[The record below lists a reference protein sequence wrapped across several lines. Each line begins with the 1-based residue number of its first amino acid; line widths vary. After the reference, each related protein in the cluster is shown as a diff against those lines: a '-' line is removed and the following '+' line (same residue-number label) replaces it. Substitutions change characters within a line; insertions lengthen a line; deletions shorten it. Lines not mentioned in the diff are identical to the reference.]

1 VPQKLLFNRLPPLT
15 NLELY
20 PLDERA
26 RFMAGGAQP
35 DPGPDESLAR
45 SYSGFYILLTDCG
58 ASTTSNASA
67 C

>member
-35 DPGPDESLAR
+35 DPGPDESLVR
-45 SYSGFYILLTDCG
+45 WILYFINRLW
-58 ASTTSNASA
+58 SKHHE
-67 C
+67 